1 MIERGTL
8 MFAASAILAF
18 AAQAA
23 TLKVVV
29 VDADG
34 VPVEEAVVSVLPAL
48 GEKPKVAPGAPT
60 VIKQEKNQFV
70 PKVTLVTQGTK
81 LRFQNTDPW
90 DHHIRATTGNQF
102 GVDYVPLFQARQNAT
117 IEGKTPVTYDVAVDT
132 AGVVLLGCHLHS
144 SMTGYVYVSESPWSA
159 KTGAD
164 GVANLDNL
172 PSGEVKVTLW
182 QANEIRVI
190 PVKLVTLSGVIT
202 VVNHQ
207 LSVRVRKR
215 RI

>member
-1 MIERGTL
+1 MIKRSAL
-8 MFAASAILAF
+8 MLAASALMAF

-29 VDADG
+29 VDLDG
-34 VPVEEAVVSVLPAL
+34 TPVEEAVVSVLPAS
-48 GEKPKVAPGAPT
+48 GELPKGASGAPAF
-60 VIKQEKNQFV
+60 IRQEKNQYV
-70 PKVTLVTQGTK
+70 PKVTLATPGTK
-81 LRFQNTDPW
+81 LRFLNTDPW

-102 GVDYVPLFQARQNAT
+102 GVDYTPLFQARQNAT
-117 IEGKTPVTYDVAVDT
+117 AEGKTAIPYEVSVDT

-144 SMTGYVYVSESPWSA
+144 SMTGYVYVSDSPWSA

-164 GVANLDNL
+164 GVAILDNL
-172 PSGEVKVTLW
+172 PAGEMKVTLW

-190 PVKLVTLSGVIT
+190 PVKLVTLNST
-202 VVNHQ
+202 VTTLNHQ

-215 RI
+215 KI

>member
-1 MIERGTL
+1 MIKLGTL
-8 MFAASAILAF
+8 MLAANAFLAF
-18 AAQAA
+18 AAHAA
-23 TLKVVV
+23 TLKVIV

-34 VPVEEAVVSVLPAL
+34 VPVEEAVVSVLPVA
-48 GEKPKVAPGAPT
+48 GELPKVVPGSPI

-70 PKVTLVTQGTK
+70 PKIALVTPGTK
-81 LRFQNTDPW
+81 LRFLNTDPW

-102 GVDYVPLFQARQNAT
+102 GVDYTPLFQARQNAT
-117 IEGKTPVTYDVAVDT
+117 IEGKTPMPFEVAVDT

-144 SMTGYVYVSESPWSA
+144 SMTGYVYVTDSPWSA

-164 GVANLDNL
+164 GVAILDDL
-172 PSGEVKVTLW
+172 PKGEVKLTLW

-190 PVKLVTLSGVIT
+190 PVKLVTLNGTVT

-215 RI
+215 KM